1 VHAGLRQIVDEVR
14 GAWRFRWW
22 AVAAAV
28 LVAVLGWI
36 IVFALRDRYEA
47 STAVLVDTRTALKPA
62 LQGLATEQDVAV
74 QLDYVTQALLAEA
87 QLARIAQAAGILP
100 ASGLDPGHQQLQ
112 VTRLRDR
119 IHLTVTPGTDQ
130 QVGSSTYGIV
140 YQDSD
145 RAKCLKLVQI
155 LLNTLV
161 NETLGNKR
169 EGAESA
175 QTFLQQ
181 QIQDYEKR
189 LRAAEDR
196 LAAFKSQ
203 HVGVMPTEQGG
214 SLSLLEKETE
224 AIADLKTKIY
234 TAETRRHTLER
245 ELHGDAAIAAA
256 SGIPVVGPNGVA
268 VGMDTASRIAQA
280 QAHLDE
286 LLLKFTDKHPDVI
299 ATRRALEDLKKRR
312 AAEIESLRR
321 GDASVAAT
329 SGAST
334 NPVFQSIQ
342 LALNQVDVDLSD
354 LRAQLAQHE
363 SKAKEL
369 RSLLNTA
376 PQVEAEYAEL
386 TRDYDVTKAQ
396 YTALVANY
404 EKARLGQRADTAG
417 SVRFELVQPPTVSFR
432 PVWPRRS
439 MYLGMVLLAA
449 LGTGAALAYLLNQL
463 HPVVVSAAR
472 LAEVTGVPVLGVVGP
487 AFPHVERSA
496 ARREFWRVALAV
508 GVLIACFAIMLSL
521 SAAGLRLDLNA
532 MTHLV

>member
-1 VHAGLRQIVDEVR
+1 VHAGLRQVVDEVR
-14 GAWRFRWW
+14 GAWRYRWW
-22 AVAAAV
+22 AIAAAV
-28 LVAVLGWI
+28 VVAALGWI
-36 IVFALRDRYEA
+36 LVFALPDRYQA
-47 STAVLVDTRTALKPA
+47 SAAVLVDTRTALKPA

-74 QLDYVTQALLAEA
+74 QLDYVTQALLSEQ

-112 VTRLRDR
+112 VTRLRNR
-119 IHLTVTPGTDQ
+119 IHLTVTAGTDQ
-130 QVGSSTYGIV
+130 QAGSSTYGIV

-145 RAKCLKLVQI
+145 RAQSLKLVQI
-155 LLNTLV
+155 LLSTLV

-169 EGAESA
+169 QGAENA
-175 QTFLQQ
+175 QNFLQQ

-189 LRAAEDR
+189 LREAEDR
-196 LAAFKSQ
+196 LAAFKSR

-214 SLSLLEKETE
+214 SFTLLEKETD

-234 TAETRRHTLER
+234 TAETRRHTLEH
-245 ELHGDAAIAAA
+245 ELHGDAAIQA
-256 SGIPVVGPNGVA
+256 SGIPTMGPNGVV
-268 VGMDTASRIAQA
+268 VGVDTASRIAQA

-286 LLLKFTDKHPDVI
+286 LLLRFTDKHPDVI
-299 ATRRALEDLKKRR
+299 ATRRTLEELKKRR
-312 AAEIESLRR
+312 AAEIEGLRR
-321 GDASVAAT
+321 GDASVAAA
-329 SGAST
+329 SGAGSS
-334 NPVFQSIQ
+334 PVFQSIE
-342 LALNQVDVDLSD
+342 LALNQVDVELSD
-354 LRAQLAQHE
+354 LHAQLAQHE
-363 SKAKEL
+363 SKAKDL
-369 RSLLNTA
+369 RALLSTA

-386 TRDYDVTKAQ
+386 TRDYDVTKTQ

-417 SVRFELVQPPTVSFR
+417 SVRFELVQPPTVSFT
-432 PVWPRRS
+432 PVWPRRNV
-439 MYLGMVLLAA
+439 YLGVVLLVA
-449 LGTGAALAYLLNQL
+449 LGAGAALAYLLNQL

-487 AFPHVERSA
+487 AFPHLEYGA
-496 ARREFWRVALAV
+496 ARAEFWRVALAV

>member
-1 VHAGLRQIVDEVR
+1 MHAGLRQIIDEVR
-14 GAWRFRWW
+14 GAWRYRWW

-28 LVAVLGWI
+28 VVATLGWI
-36 IVFALRDRYEA
+36 LVFALPDRYEA
-47 STAVLVDTRTALKPA
+47 NAAVLVDTRTALKPA

-74 QLDYVTQALLAEA
+74 QLDYVSQALLAEP

-112 VTRLRDR
+112 LARLRNR

-130 QVGSSTYGIV
+130 QAGSSTYGIV
-140 YQDSD
+140 YQDTD
-145 RAKCLKLVQI
+145 RAQCLKLVQ
-155 LLNTLV
+155 LMLNMLV
-161 NETLGNKR
+161 NETLGGKR
-169 EGAESA
+169 AGAENA
-175 QTFLQQ
+175 QNFLEQ

-189 LRAAEDR
+189 LRTAEDR
-196 LAAFKSQ
+196 LAAFKSR

-214 SLSLLEKETE
+214 SFSLLEKETE

-245 ELHGDAAIAAA
+245 ELHGDAAIAA
-256 SGIPVVGPNGVA
+256 SGIPTIGPNGA
-268 VGMDTASRIAQA
+268 VIGMDTASRIAQA
-280 QAHLDE
+280 QARLDE
-286 LLLKFTDKHPDVI
+286 LLLRFTDKHPDVI
-299 ATRRALEDLKKRR
+299 ATRRTLEELKKRR

-321 GDASVAAT
+321 GDAGAAAT
-329 SGAST
+329 SGAGS

-342 LALNQVDVDLSD
+342 LALNQVDVELSD
-354 LRAQLAQHE
+354 LGAQLAQRE
-363 SKAKEL
+363 GKAKDL
-369 RSLLNTA
+369 RALLNTA
-376 PQVEAEYAEL
+376 PQVEAEYQGL

-404 EKARLGQRADTAG
+404 EKARLGQRADIAG

-432 PVWPRRS
+432 PVWPRRTLF
-439 MYLGMVLLAA
+439 LGGVLIAA
-449 LGTGAALAYLLNQL
+449 LGAGLALAYLLNQL

-472 LAEVTGVPVLGVVGP
+472 LAQVIGVPVLGVVGP
-487 AFPHVERSA
+487 AFPHLERSA
-496 ARREFWRVALAV
+496 ARAEFWRVALAV

-521 SAAGLRLDLNA
+521 SVAGLRLDLNA